1 MMANHYPRIPTVTA
15 TLQQLGERA
24 RGPIGSALP
33 ALTLYYAAQAISVLL
48 LTVMSAQA
56 GMPIGQVLGSF
67 DGNWFM
73 EIAEHGYRQD
83 VVIDANGKPSEVS
96 LAFFP
101 LYPGVVGAFTAI
113 GIPVLTS
120 GIIVSLVAGGVA
132 AWGLSVLGTE
142 IADRRTGTMLVAV
155 WAIAPGSV
163 VLHMV
168 YSEALFCALAVWTLV
183 ALHRRQ
189 WLTAGS
195 LALLAGLTRSTAAA
209 LIAAV
214 GVAALIAIVR
224 RRDGWR
230 PYAAALIAPLG
241 LLGYLLYVAARSG
254 RLDGWFW
261 LQAEVWYLGFDG
273 GAFTWEQLGNALTG
287 EVPGWAVLVA
297 LIVLGTIVLLAW
309 SYTVPL
315 PPAVHV
321 YATLMVVSALGTSQF
336 WQSRPRF
343 LLPAFTIV
351 VPIAILLAKLP
362 NRVLGIL
369 LPVGLLASAWFGG
382 YLLTVGGMNP

>member
-1 MMANHYPRIPTVTA
+1 M
-15 TLQQLGERA
+15 
-24 RGPIGSALP
+24 GSALP